1 MDREKM
7 KKLRGMYDEM
17 GKLLADCCEPEGEE
31 SGKQEDSDTFED
43 KDAFDGGQD
52 FDAAMS
58 PTIKAEGSKEP
69 GKKKASVSMLGAML
83 GAAMKK
89 RGG

>member
-7 KKLRGMYDEM
+7 KKLRSMHEEF
-17 GKLLADCCEPEGEE
+17 GKMLADCCEPEGEE
-31 SGKQEDSDTFED
+31 SGEQEDSDTYED

-58 PTIKAEGSKEP
+58 PTIKAEGSKGP
-69 GKKKASVSMLGAML
+69 DKKKASVSMLGAML

-89 RGG
+89 KGG